1 MQNVT
6 VKKEELIKILKDNRA
21 KHEQNYNDAVIGFYV
36 SAEETLKTALARL
49 AADKTAGQLNAVQ
62 VFEAVPEN
70 HLKEYDRAIRML
82 SMDTRAE
89 IPLTVGEFS
98 QYVDDEWHWTRGWA
112 ESNSK
117 YSALGGTVR
126 ASGGAP
132 LSRNR

>member
-21 KHEQNYNDAVIGFYV
+21 KHEQNYNDAVVGFYV
-36 SAEETLKTALARL
+36 SAEESLQTALARL
-49 AADKTAGQLNAVQ
+49 AADKSAGKLNAVQ

-70 HLKEYDRAIRML
+70 HLKEYDRAIRMMT
-82 SMDTRAE
+82 MDTRGE

-98 QYVDDEWHWTRGWA
+98 EYVDDEWHWTRNWA

-117 YSALGGTVR
+117 YSVLGGTVR
-126 ASGGAP
+126 AAAAGRP
-132 LSRNR
+132 NR